1 MYYNF
6 LLNADLTC
14 SQNIQNLYDLLCL
27 NHYFFSDMIFHV
39 IQIFLVSLIRASCLI
54 FLLTLLFFYIFFSYH

>member
-14 SQNIQNLYDLLCL
+14 CQNIQNLYDLLCL
-27 NHYFFSDMIFHV
+27 NNYFFSDMIFHV
-39 IQIFLVSLIRASCLI
+39 IPIFLVSLIRASCLI